1 MSTASVPAT
10 STATVPATALSRY
23 YETNVPSTLVIGNN
37 TYGPTPGEG
46 GLNPDAPFF
55 WYTVVG
61 LRTLNVAVNVISQ
74 DETSVPP
81 DVQRYA
87 GNTLYFLF
95 FITNVVNGYNI
106 PQGNLYTF
114 LKAVGSGP
122 QLARAEQMI
131 HQLGTSTISKYS
143 YVLAATMDEND
154 APGFEMFSNT
164 GYVVLTMQFL
174 PVTVDGKTIYAP
186 IQTGNA

>member
-1 MSTASVPAT
+1 MST

-23 YETNVPSTLVIGNN
+23 YQANVQSKLVIGDH
-37 TYGPTPGEG
+37 TYGPGSGNGHDP
-46 GLNPDAPFF
+46 NAPFF

-61 LRTLNVAVNVISQ
+61 LRTLNVAVNVISS

-87 GNTLYFLF
+87 GNSGYFLY

-122 QLARAEQMI
+122 QLKRAEQMI

-143 YVLAATMDEND
+143 YVLAATMDETD

-164 GYVVLTMQFL
+164 EYVVLTMQFL
-174 PVTVDGKTIYAP
+174 PVTVDGRTVYAP
-186 IQTGNA
+186 IQS

>member
-1 MSTASVPAT
+1 M

-37 TYGPTPGEG
+37 TYGPNT

-61 LRTLNVAVNVISQ
+61 LRTLNVAVNVTSQ
-74 DETSVPP
+74 DETTVPP

-87 GNTLYFLF
+87 GNSLYFLY
-95 FITNVVNGYNI
+95 FITNVANGYNI
-106 PQGNLYTF
+106 PQGSLYTF

-122 QLARAEQMI
+122 QLQRAEQMI
-131 HQLGTSTISKYS
+131 HQLGT
-143 YVLAATMDEND
+143 
-154 APGFEMFSNT
+154 
-164 GYVVLTMQFL
+164 
-174 PVTVDGKTIYAP
+174 
-186 IQTGNA
+186 